1 MTKMYRFVATLMLLT
16 IARAAFAQPQTS
28 ALINQQLDKPV
39 SGLELNNVLPD
50 AMRKIAQTTGVR
62 IEATPAV
69 WETLPWGDQTNVT
82 AKFDNI
88 TLRDALEAITRKL
101 GLTFVL
107 KDQAIE
113 LQPMPALARLGRRS
127 TQQELQALDVLA
139 STPANL
145 GTERPTVRQLI
156 EVVDQRLLETKQP
169 FAIES
174 RPGDNVVQDQPVF
187 VARNASLLDALE
199 ALAKDTRATWYPWGK
214 SIVII
219 PKEDQIRN
227 QLGKVLNVRYPG
239 TDVVQVLTELSQ
251 KAGVAFEIEPGAIQR
266 IPPENRRIKLEL
278 YEASITKALEAIAG
292 VTGLGYVVNEHGVY
306 IWNTAYTSTGGGG
319 GTRDP
324 ILGMIQLDNGMQI
337 LVPASQIPADMQ
349 EYLRTRT
356 KRELEKIRQ
365 MMKEEGFKPTPAA
378 TQPAQA
384 TTKPNEDL

>member
-1 MTKMYRFVATLMLLT
+1 MTKMYRFVAALMLLMMV
-16 IARAAFAQPQTS
+16 RAAFAQPQTS

-39 SGLELNNVLPD
+39 SGLELNDVLPN

-101 GLTFVL
+101 GMTFVL

-199 ALAKDTRATWYPWGK
+199 ALSKDTRATWYPWGK

-266 IPPENRRIKLEL
+266 IPPESRRVKLEL

-306 IWNTAYTSTGGGG
+306 IWNTAYTSTGSGGS
-319 GTRDP
+319 RDP

-365 MMKEEGFKPTPAA
+365 MMKEEGFKPSPAA
-378 TQPAQA
+378 TQPTQP